1 MKNVVDEFVLVESE
15 ITFSGK
21 QKPLYFELNKQ
32 KFSEFNIKHV
42 IIPNNLMLQ
51 FEDNWDREY
60 LQRNYIQEVLKDYP
74 NDTITMISDLDEIP
88 RAESVMF
95 VCQNLQRNK
104 IIKLKQNHYY
114 YLNGLVIS
122 EEDWKGTTICYKSL
136 LNEFTPHQIRT
147 NDDRTEYV
155 SNAGWHFSYVG
166 GIDRIKQKIQAYSH
180 QEYNNELFTDV
191 RNLKRSLETGSNL
204 FSGNKNY
211 VKYVDIDNTY
221 PKYLLDNLDKFRH
234 LIFYPDKSEVKDTVT
249 FRVKV
254 FGGYEVEVRGNPDEF
269 MQGLEE
275 AKRLSKSLPYN
286 DLILRHRKQDCI
298 DLFYFDN
305 AYDLDGNLKTE

>member
-1 MKNVVDEFVLVESE
+1 MKIIDCFIFFNELDLLEIRLNELKNVVDEFVLVESE
-15 ITFSGK
+15 ITHSGK

-51 FEDNWDREY
+51 FEDNWERENF
-60 LQRNYIQEVLKDYP
+60 QRNYIQEVLKDYLD
-74 NDTITMISDLDEIP
+74 NDIIMISDLDEIP
-88 RAESVMF
+88 RVESVMF

-166 GIDRIKQKIQAYSH
+166 YEQ
-180 QEYNNELFTDV
+180 LV
-191 RNLKRSLETGSNL
+191 
-204 FSGNKNY
+204 
-211 VKYVDIDNTY
+211 
-221 PKYLLDNLDKFRH
+221 DNL
-234 LIFYPDKSEVKDTVT
+234 L
-249 FRVKV
+249 
-254 FGGYEVEVRGNPDEF
+254 
-269 MQGLEE
+269 
-275 AKRLSKSLPYN
+275 
-286 DLILRHRKQDCI
+286 
-298 DLFYFDN
+298 
-305 AYDLDGNLKTE
+305 